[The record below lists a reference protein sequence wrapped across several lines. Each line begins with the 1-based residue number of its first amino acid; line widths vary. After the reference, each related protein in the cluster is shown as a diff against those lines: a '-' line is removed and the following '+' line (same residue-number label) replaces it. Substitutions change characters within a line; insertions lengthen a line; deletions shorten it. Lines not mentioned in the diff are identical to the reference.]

1 MAMKDDNDKDYKD
14 YSVAKE
20 NQETSCSAS
29 YTACQTTAE
38 TPLYHKNEELV
49 TYQARMVSR

>member
-1 MAMKDDNDKDYKD
+1 MAMKDDNDKNYKD

-20 NQETSCSAS
+20 NQETSCSPS

-38 TPLYHKNEELV
+38 TPLCYKNEELV